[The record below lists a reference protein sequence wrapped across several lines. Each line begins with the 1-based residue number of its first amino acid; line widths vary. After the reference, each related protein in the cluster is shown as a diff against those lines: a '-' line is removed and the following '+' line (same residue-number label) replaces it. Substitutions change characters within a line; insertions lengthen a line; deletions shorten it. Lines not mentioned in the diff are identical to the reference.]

1 MSKRFN
7 IIDILIVLAVIL
19 IAAAALVMSGG
30 SKTGEDTESGVK
42 TVVLEVTETHEG
54 LWRSVTVGDKVTE
67 KVEKKQIGKITDV
80 SVKPATKA
88 SYDRRTGDAKII
100 TLPER
105 EDIYITM
112 EVDKDADVAVGKSLS
127 IVTKHFAGH
136 GYVTRIDD

>member
-19 IAAAALVMSGG
+19 IAAAALVLSGKG
-30 SKTGEDTESGVK
+30 KTGEDTESGVK
-42 TVVLEVTETHEG
+42 TVVLEVMETHEG
-54 LWRSVTVGDKVTE
+54 LWRNVTVGDKVTE

-88 SYDRRTGDAKII
+88 SYDRRTGEPKII

-112 EVDKDADVAVGKSLS
+112 EIDKDADVAVGKALS

>member
-19 IAAAALVMSGG
+19 IGAAALVMSGG
-30 SKTGEDTESGVK
+30 KADEDTESGVK
-42 TVVLEVTETHEG
+42 TVVLEVMETHEG

-88 SYDRRTGDAKII
+88 SYDRKTGEPKII

-112 EVDKDADVAVGKSLS
+112 EIDKDADVAVGKSLS